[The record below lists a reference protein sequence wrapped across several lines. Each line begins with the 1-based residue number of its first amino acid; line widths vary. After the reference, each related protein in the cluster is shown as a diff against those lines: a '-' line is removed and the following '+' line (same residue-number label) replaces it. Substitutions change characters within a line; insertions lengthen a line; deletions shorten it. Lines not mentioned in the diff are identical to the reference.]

1 MDSGREGE
9 VKQVH
14 LLVLHTV
21 QPILMNIHEW
31 WRLSSKSIEWL
42 EIGPWQRTGSS
53 TSQYIMQVFH
63 NLLGVDCLDT
73 SIPLHLRALSKSCLQ
88 SFFLLA

>member
-1 MDSGREGE
+1 MDGGREGE

-53 TSQYIMQVFH
+53 TS
-63 NLLGVDCLDT
+63 
-73 SIPLHLRALSKSCLQ
+73 
-88 SFFLLA
+88 